1 MVKRKSIH
9 KKPELNEIYV
19 KNKVD
24 NSVNIKRSFNLFN
37 KG

>member
-24 NSVNIKRSFNLFN
+24 ISVYIKRSYNLFN